1 MAYWFIAPYIRDIPH
16 LNDGQ
21 AMSKLI
27 PATERG
33 TMGRTFLTGD
43 AAFKAPGL
51 SFIVQPMVT
60 VWDIETGKQKKVFNC
75 HSHVLVLAVSPFL
88 DLIAAGEARDGQVFC
103 GRPLKSFNKTGHGPT
118 APRTLLH
125 RFEGGALRSLQ
136 FHSAGEVH
144 CLVAAAAWK

>member
-43 AAFKAPGL
+43 AAFKACVVKYL
-51 SFIVQPMVT
+51 EDQPRFFCSL
-60 VWDIETGKQKKVFNC
+60 D
-75 HSHVLVLAVSPFL
+75 HL
-88 DLIAAGEARDGQVFC
+88 DLVG
-103 GRPLKSFNKTGHGPT
+103 L
-118 APRTLLH
+118 
-125 RFEGGALRSLQ
+125 
-136 FHSAGEVH
+136 
-144 CLVAAAAWK
+144 